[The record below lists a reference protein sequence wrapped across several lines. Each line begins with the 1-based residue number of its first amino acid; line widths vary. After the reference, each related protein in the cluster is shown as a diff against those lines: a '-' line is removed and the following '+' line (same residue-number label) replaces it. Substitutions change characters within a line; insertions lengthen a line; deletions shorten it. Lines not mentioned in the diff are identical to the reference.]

1 MLPDLERL
9 IDLQHLDDFVEQA
22 RRTIAEH
29 PDRIKALDDR
39 LSDARARLAAAKQHV
54 ADNQA
59 ARRAQEKDLAALQG
73 RLSKYKDQLMEVKT
87 NREYQAMQKEIEV
100 AQAEVRAIEDR
111 ILERMVEAD
120 DLAAG
125 VKKADAELAAAQ
137 KEIERE
143 RREMDEHV
151 AKLHVELE
159 HSVGRRQAILDQ
171 ISPNVLATYQSV
183 ARKRKGIAVA
193 EARNGLCTVC
203 QVRLRPQVFNDV
215 LRNDTII
222 QCESCQ
228 RILYSVP
235 LAPGTPPAPEHTS

>member
-9 IDLQHLDDFVEQA
+9 IDLQQLDDFVEQA

-29 PDRIKALDDR
+29 PDRVKALDDR
-39 LSDARARLAAAKQHV
+39 LNEARDHVAAARQRS

-59 ARRAQEKDLAALQG
+59 ARRALEKDLAAVQG

-100 AQAEVRAIEDR
+100 AQLEVRSVEDR

-120 DLAAG
+120 DLSAAI
-125 VKKADAELAAAQ
+125 KQAEAALAAAQ

-143 RREMDEHV
+143 RREMGEQV
-151 AKLHVELE
+151 TKLHGELA
-159 HSVGRRQAILDQ
+159 HSTGRRDAILAE
-171 ISPNVLATYQSV
+171 ISPNVLAIYQSV
-183 ARKRKGIAVA
+183 APKRKGIAVA
-193 EARNGLCTVC
+193 EARNGLCTIC

-215 LRNDTII
+215 LRNDAII
-222 QCESCQ
+222 QCSSCQ

-235 LAPGTPPAPEHTS
+235 VGPGTPPAPEETS